1 MIHLPPAD
9 EVMMLSLQLLL
20 VSPLQPRIELSMK
33 VCEDFTIMEK
43 APTRAFSWL
52 KAPAS
57 VFTFMTLSRYYLFE
71 MGT

>member
-43 APTRAFSWL
+43 APTMAFSLL
-52 KAPAS
+52 KALKC
-57 VFTFMTLSRYYLFE
+57 FNI
-71 MGT
+71 